1 MQSIASIDF
10 TIQKT
15 SASSRRT
22 ALLAELHG
30 IYTEYA
36 QSYPIRNKKRY
47 FAYIKKYHPE
57 AMSAELYN
65 NYKSEFKK
73 TKLPDA
79 QRFLEYIKADDFRW
93 WGKFSHLKGEEGN
106 DALRYMVRIAK
117 DKAFRNEDVAK
128 YLFGCCK
135 SVDKVA

>member
-93 WGKFSHLKGEEGN
+93 WGKFAHLKGEEGN
-106 DALRYMVRIAK
+106 DALRYIISCSR
-117 DKAFRNEDVAK
+117 DKLNRKKNVAEFI
-128 YLFGCCK
+128 FGCTK
-135 SVDKVA
+135 HKEKV

>member
-106 DALRYMVRIAK
+106 DSLRHIIS
-117 DKAFRNEDVAK
+117 VARSK
-128 YLFGCCK
+128 MHRGECVASYVLGCCK
-135 SVDKVA
+135 AI